1 VIALKVYIIQ
11 HQQKKIISKQKN
23 ILKITHQNF
32 KYFSYICLMDSKIEY
47 IIDILND
54 FLDDPQHKLMFHI
67 NNNGMVIITCEI
79 NVVDSF
85 GNSNIIYS
93 DYVHSFLN
101 RRLSRYK
108 LLENIDYIIEQNE
121 PKVRIY

>member
-1 VIALKVYIIQ
+1 
-11 HQQKKIISKQKN
+11 
-23 ILKITHQNF
+23 
-32 KYFSYICLMDSKIEY
+32 MDSKIEY

-67 NNNGMVIITCEI
+67 NNNGMVMITCEI

-85 GNSNIIYS
+85 GNPNIIYS